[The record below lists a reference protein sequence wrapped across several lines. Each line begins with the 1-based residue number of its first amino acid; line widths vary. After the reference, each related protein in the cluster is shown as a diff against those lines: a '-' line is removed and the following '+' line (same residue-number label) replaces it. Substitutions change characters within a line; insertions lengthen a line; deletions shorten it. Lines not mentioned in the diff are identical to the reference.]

1 MGTHILGPGTHGMSG
16 FSLVQYEHK
25 IQGATMNKFISTI
38 SDESGASMIE
48 YALLVIL
55 IAIVAI
61 VAVQATG
68 DSVSSLYSEIPGGF
82 VTSN

>member
-1 MGTHILGPGTHGMSG
+1 MS
-16 FSLVQYEHK
+16 
-25 IQGATMNKFISTI
+25 KFISTI